1 MDMSQYRDMFVAEA
15 REHLGTMG
23 DSILAL
29 EKDPADADRIGSLFR
44 NVHSI
49 KGMAAS
55 MDFPQIA
62 ALAHRMEDLMDR
74 IRKGR
79 LSFDAGAADLLLA
92 GADFLGRMV
101 DDVAEGQSREYDTAS
116 LVESLLAHEGTGGKT
131 GEGEAVPGGAP
142 AAAPPAVPESS
153 LSREPVHDAGEG
165 QRTVRVRSEL
175 LDRLVNVAGELVT
188 SKNRLTE
195 LGEELGEE
203 RLRDAVGELARLV
216 RELRSEVMAVRLI
229 PFASICDRL
238 PRMVRDLARQCGKSA
253 VLVIEGKELEL
264 DRGILEL
271 LSDPL
276 VHIIRNA
283 VDHGIEPPEERA
295 ARDKGAEGLIVLSV
309 TREKDHVVVA
319 VADDGRGMDP
329 VKLVASAEAKGL
341 LAPGEGARLTPEEA
355 FMLTCLP
362 GFSTAGAVT
371 DVSGRGVGMDAV
383 LTVMRQAGGSLAIQS
398 EAGRG
403 SRMSLRLPLSVAII
417 PVLIAS
423 CSSRTMALPVTAVVR
438 TVELDRRQFRRGSE
452 GTVFDLDG
460 EEIPVMGLGSLLKLP
475 PARFRGIRIPVVV
488 TDAGG
493 RRTGIVVD
501 RLLGQTEIFV
511 RPLGKPLA
519 AIRGLAGGAILG
531 DGQVIFILDL
541 ASLLGPVKGS
551 RRTLQTYPGIAK
563 GGAA

>member
-1 MDMSQYRDMFVAEA
+1 MDMSQYRDMFVAET

-23 DSILAL
+23 DTILAL

-55 MDFPQIA
+55 MDFPHIA

-79 LSFDAGAADLLLA
+79 FSFDAGAADLLLA
-92 GADFLGRMV
+92 GADVLGRMV
-101 DDVAEGQSREYDTAS
+101 DDVAAGQSREYDTAS
-116 LVESLLAHEGTGGKT
+116 LGESLQAYDGSGGKT
-131 GEGEAVPGGAP
+131 AEGEAAP
-142 AAAPPAVPESS
+142 VSAAAAAPPPAPESAPP
-153 LSREPVHDAGEG
+153 REPAHDAGEG
-165 QRTVRVRSEL
+165 PRTVRVRSEL

-188 SKNRLTE
+188 SKNRLME

-203 RLRDAVGELARLV
+203 RLRDAVGDLARLV
-216 RELRSEVMAVRLI
+216 RELRNEVMAVRLI
-229 PFASICDRL
+229 PFASICERL
-238 PRMVRDLARQCGKSA
+238 PRMVRDLARHCGKNA
-253 VLVIEGKELEL
+253 VLTIEGKEQEL
-264 DRGILEL
+264 DRGILEV

-295 ARDKGAEGLIVLSV
+295 AAGKGAEGRIVLSV
-309 TREKDHVVVA
+309 AREKDHVVVT

-329 VKLVASAEAKGL
+329 AKLVASAEAKGL
-341 LAPGEGARLTPEEA
+341 LAPGESAQLTAEEA

-371 DVSGRGVGMDAV
+371 DISGRGVGMDAV
-383 LTVMRQAGGSLAIQS
+383 QTTMRLAGGSLAIQS
-398 EAGRG
+398 EVGRG
-403 SRMSLRLPLSVAII
+403 SRMSLRLPLSVAIV
-417 PVLIAS
+417 PVLIVS

-438 TVELDRRQFRRGSE
+438 TVELDRRQFRRGD
-452 GTVFDLDG
+452 GGAVFDLDG
-460 EEIPVMGLGSLLKLP
+460 EDIPVVGLSSLLKLP
-475 PARFRGIRIPVVV
+475 PARSRGMRIPVVV

-493 RRTGIVVD
+493 RRTGVMVD
-501 RLLGQTEIFV
+501 RLLGQTEIFA

-531 DGQVIFILDL
+531 DGRVIFLLDI
-541 ASLLGPVKGS
+541 ASLVGPILGP
-551 RRTLQTYPGIAK
+551 RRTMQTYAGIAK